1 VKPRVF
7 HPHLDHTGC
16 RRALAEAI
24 GQLAAGDAQGSREQF
39 RQQAAVPPWC
49 GPQDEQR
56 VPCAGTC
63 HERANGPGVTGFEL
77 QPAPRQQRA
86 DCTLKQEI
94 EESLWLPALAGRQPH
109 PSG

>member
-1 VKPRVF
+1 M
-7 HPHLDHTGC
+7 
-16 RRALAEAI
+16 

-94 EESLWLPALAGRQPH
+94 EEDSAENGRAGNQERNEESDQPLGEMEH
-109 PSG
+109 LSGLRRARPQ